1 MSGQAS
7 VFGSATPLGAG
18 TNLEDLLQ
26 GVAEFAAAE
35 ITGRIKAFDEPLTPA
50 DLVAIEAAATAAD
63 LLDSGAGGSGLW
75 ADTGSGGDALFSVLA
90 LRLLAR
96 ASGGAAH
103 ALHGAAMARA
113 AADALWSEPPA
124 AGTTLTL
131 GGRCA
136 SGGAALGRL
145 LAGTAPAGADTATL
159 EDLYGPGPRLR
170 RSADSQAPWL
180 GLVYTRGELQLA
192 EFAGGGWIDPAPHG
206 PDGLAAITQDAAGPV
221 RSSAPGGEL
230 LGAIFARHQ
239 LGIVAIA
246 QGAAD
251 VAVERAAGYAA
262 SRVQGGGTICGHDAV
277 ALMLAD
283 SSGAVRAVE
292 AQMQATVAA
301 GPEPSAAAAIV
312 LRRTALPLLRRAA
325 DAAVQVHGGSGYMR
339 DTGVEHLLRELNA
352 LSVTGGSADDLGLL
366 LAALLDPAAG
376 VHTTTGSDRQIA
388 GHVAASSPL
397 SPQPGFRRNPITR
410 VLSAYRVLD
419 PWERDTHELPRA
431 LRGYRRRIRDFAQ
444 AQLVPL
450 ALDLDL
456 AMRDSDARPPELD
469 RLLRSAARAGFHGDL
484 LPQPVGSVPPHVY
497 STSLVLQHVVKTEE
511 LACADGGLMLLLSA
525 HNLGLSPVLF
535 SGNRHAYR
543 DVVLPALRASA
554 GGDPQLFAYA
564 ITEPGAGSDA
574 EDGHGAAQARPG
586 LVATRAAGGWKLD
599 GSKIFISGG
608 DRARW
613 VVAFA
618 ALEDEG
624 FESWTAFLVDA
635 HASGFTRL
643 RNEHKLGMRASG
655 ATALAFDGCFVPD
668 EMVLGGL
675 RGGWALNRATL
686 NFSRLPVAAM
696 SVGFARRATEIAT
709 AFACREQLAGRPLID
724 RQHVQLAIA
733 DMQAETAAIR
743 SLVWHFAR
751 RRVPEQAK
759 ASLAKFHASDRAQVV
774 IERAFDVLG
783 EQGLLHDNELEKVFR
798 DNRLV
803 RIFEGT
809 NQINRLAVIE
819 DQQELL
825 LAATH
830 GRVPSA

>member
-7 VFGSATPLGAG
+7 LSWGTSPLGAG
-18 TNLEDLLQ
+18 TELEDLLQ

-35 ITGRIKAFDEPLTPA
+35 ITGRIKAFDEPLTGTE
-50 DLVAIEAAATAAD
+50 LTAIEAAAQCAD

-75 ADTGSGGDALFSVLA
+75 ADSGGGGDAHFPVLA
-90 LRLLAR
+90 LRMLAR
-96 ASGGAAH
+96 ASGGAAL
-103 ALHGAAMARA
+103 ALHGAALACA
-113 AADALWSEPPA
+113 AADALWSELPA

-131 GGRCA
+131 GGSQA
-136 SGGAALGRL
+136 SGAAALGRL
-145 LAGTAPAGADTATL
+145 LAGAAPAGADLATL
-159 EDLYGPGPRLR
+159 GDLYGPGPRLR
-170 RSADSQAPWL
+170 RAADPAASWL
-180 GLVYTRGELQLA
+180 ALLYTGGELRLA
-192 EFAGGGWIDPAPHG
+192 EFAGGGRIDPAPHG
-206 PDGLAAITQDAAGPV
+206 PDGLAAITQVAADPV
-221 RSSAPGGEL
+221 RSAPLGREL
-230 LGAIFARHQ
+230 LCALFTRHQ
-239 LGIVAIA
+239 LGLVAIA

-251 VAVERAAGYAA
+251 VAVERAAAYAV
-262 SRVQGGGTICGHDAV
+262 SRVQGATTICGHDAV

-283 SSGAVRAVE
+283 GAGAVRAVE
-292 AQMQATVAA
+292 AQMQATACSGQDVSPVAA
-301 GPEPSAAAAIV
+301 II
-312 LRRTALPLLRRAA
+312 LRRTALPLLQRAT

-352 LSVTGGSADDLGLL
+352 LSVTGGSHDDLGLL
-366 LAALLDPAAG
+366 LASLLNPASG
-376 VHTTTGSDRQIA
+376 VHEATGSARQIA
-388 GHVAASSPL
+388 GHVAEDSPL

-419 PWERDTHELPRA
+419 PWERDTRELPRA

-444 AQLVPL
+444 EQLAPL

-456 AMRDSDARPPELD
+456 EMRDSEARPPELD
-469 RLLRSAARAGFHGDL
+469 QLLRTAARAGFHGDL

-497 STSLVLQHVVKTEE
+497 STSLPLQHVVKTEE
-511 LACADGGLMLLLSA
+511 LACADGGLMLFLSA

-535 SGNRHAYR
+535 SGNRHAYG

-554 GGDPQLFAYA
+554 AGDPQVFAYA

-586 LVATRAAGGWKLD
+586 LVATRAAGGWKLH
-599 GSKIFISGG
+599 GNKVFISGG
-608 DRARW
+608 EVARW

-618 ALEDEG
+618 ALEGEG
-624 FESWTAFLVDA
+624 FQSWTAFLVDTR
-635 HASGFTRL
+635 STGFTRL
-643 RNEHKLGMRASG
+643 RNEHKMGMRASG
-655 ATALAFDGCFVPD
+655 AAALAFDGCFVPD
-668 EMVLGGL
+668 QLVLGGL

-709 AFACREQLAGRPLID
+709 EFACRERLAGRPLID

-733 DMQAETAAIR
+733 EMQAETAAIR
-743 SLVWHFAR
+743 ALVWQFAR

-759 ASLAKFHASDRAQVV
+759 ASLAKFQASDRAQVV
-774 IERAFDVLG
+774 IERAFGVLG
-783 EQGLLHDNELEKVFR
+783 EHGLLHDNELEKVFR

-825 LAATH
+825 LAAID
-830 GRVPSA
+830 GRAQRG